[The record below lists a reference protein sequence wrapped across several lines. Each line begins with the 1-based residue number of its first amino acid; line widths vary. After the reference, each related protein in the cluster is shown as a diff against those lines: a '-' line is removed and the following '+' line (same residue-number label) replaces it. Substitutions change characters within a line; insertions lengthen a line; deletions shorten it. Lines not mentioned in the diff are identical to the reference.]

1 MALKPIDKTFTGN
14 KKDVR
19 YLNRDFASFK
29 QALTDFAKTYFP
41 NTANDFSDAS
51 PGTMFIEL
59 ASYVGD
65 VLSFYTD
72 AQLKESFI
80 NLASNKT
87 NLITH
92 AQNLGYKPK
101 ISTPAIVNLS
111 LYQILPAIK
120 NDGLIGTPDFRYAL
134 RIEAGMEA
142 ETTDGIVFR
151 TMDVCD
157 FNDETDRDITLY
169 NKDTGEFLIKKRVK
183 AISADEL
190 EMEIDWSTKEFEEN
204 PSFIITDDQFL
215 GITSIHDDENNRY
228 YEVDFLAQDFVYI
241 EEPNISINGNKS
253 SEATT
258 TPYLLKQLKTNRR
271 FVTRVLNENTIEVRF
286 GSGNEDLP
294 DEILVPNT
302 KNVGLGLNNSIQRL
316 NQGYDPSNFLF
327 TNAYGIAPQKT
338 KLKIKYLSGG
348 GLGSNIASDSI
359 TKIRSITF
367 NEDANTF
374 SSTEQNTYAYYRQ
387 QLQVTNDEPAVGGAG
402 FESLELIRENSI
414 ANFASQ
420 NRAVTKQDYEIRVLS
435 LPPKFGNIAKVYVEA
450 DGNIDDFG
458 ARAILK
464 DETIQKEF
472 LSFVKSSKSLN
483 DKEIEVELKKF
494 LKNKKD
500 TPNPEI
506 NNPFAI
512 NMYLLAYDINKNLI
526 PINESLKQNLKIY
539 LNEHRMLTDAV
550 NILKAFIINIGV
562 NFEVTVFNNYNKREV
577 VLNCIQTITNF
588 FDIDKWKIN
597 QPINLSEL
605 ELEIANVEGVSSVP
619 LVEIYNIC
627 KSSSNGGDYATN
639 SYNIKEATKNKIIY
653 PSLDPSIFELK
664 FPNVD
669 IKGRAL

>member
-87 NLITH
+87 NLLTH

-101 ISTPAIVNLS
+101 ISSPSIVNLS
-111 LYQILPAIK
+111 LYQTIPPKA
-120 NDGLIGTPDFRYAL
+120 DGTPDFRFAL

-142 ETTDGIVFR
+142 ETNDGIVFR
-151 TMDVCD
+151 TIDICD
-157 FNDETDRDITLY
+157 FNDETAREMTLY
-169 NKDTGEFLIKKRVK
+169 NKDNGYFLLKKKVK
-183 AISADEL
+183 AMSADEL
-190 EMEIDWSTKEFEEN
+190 ELKIDWSTKDFEEN
-204 PSFIITDDQFL
+204 PSFVITDNQFL
-215 GITSIHDDENNRY
+215 GITSIYDDQRNKY
-228 YEVDFLAQDFVYI
+228 YEVDFLSQDFVYI
-241 EEPNISINGNKS
+241 QEPNVSINGNKS
-253 SEATT
+253 EEATT

-271 FVTRVLNENTIEVRF
+271 FVTRVLSENKIEVRF
-286 GSGNEDLP
+286 GSGNENLP
-294 DEILVPNT
+294 DELLIPNT

-316 NQGYDPSNFLF
+316 NQSFDPSNFLF

-338 KLKIKYLSGG
+338 ILTIKYLSGG
-348 GLGSNIASDSI
+348 GLKSNITTDSI
-359 TKIRSITF
+359 KKIRNITF
-367 NEDANTF
+367 NEDFNAF
-374 SSTEQNTYAYYRQ
+374 SAADQNLYSTIRQ
-387 QLQVTNDEPAVGGAG
+387 QLQITNDEPAVGGNG
-402 FESLELIRENSI
+402 FEPLESIRENSI

-435 LPPKFGNIAKVYVEA
+435 LPSKFGNIAKVYVEA

-458 ARAILK
+458 AKALLK
-464 DETIQKEF
+464 DQTLQKEF
-472 LSFVKSSKSLN
+472 LSFVKNSKSLN

-494 LKNKKD
+494 LANKKD

-512 NMYLLAYDINKNLI
+512 NMYLLAYNINKNLI

-550 NILKAFIINIGV
+550 NILNAFIINIGV

-577 VLNCIQTITNF
+577 VLNCIQSITNF

-627 KSSSNGGDYATN
+627 KSTGGGDYAPN
-639 SYNIKEATKNKIIY
+639 SYNIKEATKNKIVY

>member
-41 NTANDFSDAS
+41 NTSNDFSDAS

-65 VLSFYTD
+65 VLSYYTD

-87 NLITH
+87 NLLTH

-101 ISTPAIVNLS
+101 ISTPSIVNLS
-111 LYQILPAIK
+111 LYQIVPPLS
-120 NDGLIGTPDFRYAL
+120 NGSPDFKYAL

-142 ETTDGIVFR
+142 ETNDGIVFR
-151 TMDVCD
+151 TLDVCD
-157 FNDETDRDITLY
+157 FNDETNRESTLY
-169 NKDTGEFLIKKRVK
+169 NKDTGEFLLKKKVK
-183 AISADEL
+183 AISANEL
-190 EMEIDWSTKEFEEN
+190 EVEIDWSTKGFEEN
-204 PSFIITDDQFL
+204 PSFTITDDQFL
-215 GITSIHDDENNRY
+215 GITSIYDSEQNRY

-241 EEPNISINGNKS
+241 EEPNVSLNGNKTAD
-253 SEATT
+253 ATT
-258 TPYLLKQLKTNRR
+258 TPYILKQLKTNRR
-271 FVTRVLNENTIEVRF
+271 FVTRVINENTIEVRF
-286 GSGNEDLP
+286 GSGNENLP
-294 DEILVPNT
+294 DELLVPNT

-316 NQGYDPSNFLF
+316 NQGFDPSNFLF
-327 TNAYGIAPQKT
+327 TNAYGIAPQNT
-338 KLKIKYLSGG
+338 KLTVKYLSGG
-348 GLGSNIASDSI
+348 GLKSNIPTESI

-367 NEDANTF
+367 NEDFNSFDEPGTKTLYSF
-374 SSTEQNTYAYYRQ
+374 YRE
-387 QLQVTNDEPAVGGAG
+387 QLQVTNDEPAIGGTG

-414 ANFASQ
+414 ANYASQ

-435 LPPKFGNIAKVYVEA
+435 LPPKFGNIAKVYVDA
-450 DGNIDDFG
+450 DGNIDEFG
-458 ARAILK
+458 ASALLK
-464 DETIQKEF
+464 DKTLQKEF
-472 LSFVKSSKSLN
+472 LSFVKNSKSLT
-483 DKEIEVELKKF
+483 DKEIEVELQKF
-494 LKNKKD
+494 IANKKN
-500 TPNPEI
+500 TASAEV

-512 NMYLLAYDINKNLI
+512 NMYLLAYNQNKNLI

-539 LNEHRMLTDAV
+539 LNEHRMLTDAI
-550 NILKAFIINIGV
+550 NILNAFIINIGV

-619 LVEIYNIC
+619 LVEIFNIC
-627 KSSSNGGDYATN
+627 KSTGGGDYATN
-639 SYNIKEATKNKIIY
+639 SYNIKEATKNKIVY
-653 PSLDPSIFELK
+653 PSLDPSIFEIK
-664 FPNVD
+664 FPSVD